1 MATKTNPLFDTNAG
15 SRAEAMKAELLE
27 QARKEAREELKA
39 ERRRRAEA
47 KAYKHVTFIIDR
59 ELLSQF
65 RAYCEENG
73 LTQRNAIESS
83 IRKFIKTKKTA
94 K

>member
-27 QARKEAREELKA
+27 QARKEAREELKE

-47 KAYKHVTFIIDR
+47 KDYKHVTFIIDR
-59 ELLSQF
+59 DLLSQF
-65 RAYCEENG
+65 RTYCEDNHV
-73 LTQRNAIESS
+73 TQREAIETC
-83 IRKFIKTKKTA
+83 IRKLVKAKKVS

>member
-27 QARKEAREELKA
+27 QARKEAREELKE
-39 ERRRRAEA
+39 ERRRRAES
-47 KAYKHVTFIIDR
+47 KDYKHVTFIIDR

-65 RAYCEENG
+65 QAYCKENRM
-73 LTQRNAIESS
+73 TQREAIESS
-83 IRKFIKTKKTA
+83 IKKLIKSKRMSK
-94 K
+94 